1 MMTPN
6 IDRASSE
13 NTNAQRVGDLESLI
27 GRHRDPVLDL
37 GFFRFFEVFEN
48 AYALNHGP
56 ITFLIMIITDAEKS
70 IERNV

>member
-6 IDRASSE
+6 IDRASSK
-13 NTNAQRVGDLESLI
+13 NANAQRVDDLESLI

-48 AYALNHGP
+48 ADALNHGH
-56 ITFLIMIITDAEKS
+56 IL
-70 IERNV
+70 